1 MFGKKREREIN
12 EAMSDG
18 YRAQA
23 REHEAAAKRLEEQ
36 ADFLDIV
43 GDTKQAADIR
53 SVVAY
58 GRENVIKPMSE
69 GRNPRQRG

>member
-1 MFGKKREREIN
+1 MFGKKREQEIG
-12 EAMSDG
+12 ESLAAG
-18 YRAQA
+18 YREQA
-23 REHEAAAKRLEEQ
+23 KEHEAAAERLEEQ

-43 GDTKQAADIR
+43 GDHKQASDIR
-53 SVVAY
+53 AVLDY